1 VTLTQLKVFLAVA
14 RLGSVKAA
22 ALSLHVT
29 EPAVSGAVAV
39 LRREL
44 GDPLFQRSHGG
55 VALTRGGQRLAA
67 SAAEIL
73 GLAEEARQ
81 RIRDVSH
88 ERPQLRVAATAAVA
102 EYVVPWL
109 LESFRRSQPNLEA
122 ASLAVPGSAFADV
135 LKDRRADVAIGPRT
149 AAERGVAIDSIP
161 FLRIK
166 LVVVA
171 PPAHPLGAH
180 RDVALAR
187 LDGESWLLGPAGLD
201 DSTIAGA
208 FLTRLGIPAR
218 AVSAFPSGAAALEA
232 VGEGQG
238 LSIAYSHVVGD
249 LVRRRSLAVLDVQD
263 ARLEGYLYASALD
276 AERRSPITSALCR
289 FVTTAEAVQSVLTRS
304 SKLPMARFKPAVH
317 VTLWS

>member
-1 VTLTQLKVFLAVA
+1 VTLTQLKVFLTVA

-22 ALSLHVT
+22 ALSLSVT

-44 GDPLFQRSHGG
+44 GDPLFERSHGG

-81 RIRDVSH
+81 RIRDASD
-88 ERPQLRVAATAAVA
+88 ERPQLRVAATASVA

-109 LESFRRSQPNLEA
+109 LESFRRSQPNLD
-122 ASLAVPGSAFADV
+122 ASTLAVPGSAFAEV
-135 LKDRRADVAIGPRT
+135 LKDRRADVAIGPR
-149 AAERGVAIDSIP
+149 AAPERGVAIDSTP
-161 FLRIK
+161 FLRIR

-171 PPAHPLGAH
+171 PPTHPLGGE
-180 RDVALAR
+180 REVAMQQLGR
-187 LDGESWLLGPAGLD
+187 EPWLLGPAGLD
-201 DSTIAGA
+201 QSTLAGV
-208 FLTRLGIPAR
+208 FLTRLGVTA
-218 AVSAFPSGAAALEA
+218 ASVSAFPSGAAALEA

-238 LSIAYSHVVGD
+238 VSIAFAHVVGE
-249 LVRRRSLAVLDVQD
+249 LVKRRSLAILNVQD
-263 ARLEGYLYASALD
+263 ARLDGYLYASALS
-276 AERRSPITSALCR
+276 AERRSPTTSALCR
-289 FVTTAEAVQSVLTRS
+289 FVTTAEAAQSVLTRS

>member
-22 ALSLHVT
+22 AISLGVT

-81 RIRDVSH
+81 RIRDNSDD
-88 ERPQLRVAATAAVA
+88 RPQLRVAATAASA

-122 ASLAVPGSAFADV
+122 SGLAVPGSEFAEV
-135 LKDRRADVAIGPRT
+135 LKDRRADVAIGPRV
-149 AAERGVAIDSIP
+149 APERGVAIESIP

-171 PPAHPLGAH
+171 AAAHPLARE
-180 RDVALAR
+180 RDVTLAR
-187 LDGESWLLGPAGLD
+187 LVREPWLLGPAGLD
-201 DSTIAGA
+201 QSTLAGA
-208 FLTRLGIPAR
+208 FLTRLGVTAGS
-218 AVSAFPSGAAALEA
+218 VSAFPSGAAALEA
-232 VGEGQG
+232 VGESQG
-238 LSIAYSHVVGD
+238 LSIAFAHVVGD
-249 LVRRRSLAVLDVQD
+249 LVRRRTLAVLAVGD
-263 ARLEGYLYASALD
+263 ARLDGYLYASAL
-276 AERRSPITSALCR
+276 AGERRSPTASALCR

>member
-1 VTLTQLKVFLAVA
+1 MTLTQLRVFLTVA

-22 ALSLHVT
+22 AISLGVT

-44 GDPLFQRSHGG
+44 GDSLFERSHGG

-81 RIRDVSH
+81 RVRDAGD
-88 ERPQLRVAATAAVA
+88 RPQVRVAATAPVA

-109 LESFRRSQPNLEA
+109 VESFRRSLPA
-122 ASLAVPGSAFADV
+122 VDAPSLVVPGGAFADV
-135 LKDRRADVAIGPRT
+135 LKDRRADVAIGPRV
-149 AAERGVAIDSIP
+149 AAERGLSIASAP

-171 PPAHPLGAH
+171 PAGHPLGGQREVPPA
-180 RDVALAR
+180 RLAR
-187 LDGESWLLGPAGLD
+187 ESWLLGPAGLD
-201 DSTIAGA
+201 DTTMSGA
-208 FLTRLGIPAR
+208 LLTRLGVSAA
-218 AVSAFPSGAAALEA
+218 AVAAFPSGAAALEA

-238 LSIAYSHVVGD
+238 LSIAFAHVVGD
-249 LVRRRSLAVLDVQD
+249 LVRRGTLVIVDVRD
-263 ARLEGYLYASALD
+263 ALLEGYLYASSLGD
-276 AERRSPITSALCR
+276 DRRSPTASALCR
-289 FVTTAEAVQSVLTRS
+289 FMTTPEAVQSVLTRS
-304 SKLPMARFKPAVH
+304 SKLPMARFRPAVH
-317 VTLWS
+317 ITLWS